1 MGTVIVFEGKK
12 NLIIGVKEEY
22 ALGFFKNLSVRQG
35 DNSPTSGTV
44 FLAKNVESCGYN
56 SLLENSHHSPRLLKC
71 PPNGYG
77 KRTCKLTPHWAEKL
91 LKFWNVIK
99 SSRFS

>member
-1 MGTVIVFEGKK
+1 M
-12 NLIIGVKEEY
+12 
-22 ALGFFKNLSVRQG
+22 RQG